1 MTANGPGPDDA
12 LRRQLRF
19 ALFLQASGALLFG
32 IACVV
37 RAVALGVDIVTA
49 IFGLVTILILAAVA
63 VTAQKLRTL
72 AR

>member
-1 MTANGPGPDDA
+1 MSQDDA

-19 ALFLQASGALLFG
+19 ALFLQASGAVLFG

-37 RAVALGVDIVTA
+37 RAVALGFDIVTA

-63 VTAQKLRTL
+63 VTAQKLRSL
-72 AR
+72 GR